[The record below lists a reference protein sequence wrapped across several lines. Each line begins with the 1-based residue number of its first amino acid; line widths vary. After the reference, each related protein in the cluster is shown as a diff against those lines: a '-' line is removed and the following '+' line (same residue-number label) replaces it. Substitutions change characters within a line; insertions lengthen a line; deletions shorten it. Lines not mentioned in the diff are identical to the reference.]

1 MCTNFKHPTA
11 DDGTVCIG
19 RTMEFPAG
27 LPWQISVLANSGSS
41 TSKSSSTAKHW
52 TPAYGVVGIGAFEP
66 DLIVDGVNTEGLS
79 GHLLYMPGHCTYQE
93 AKGDGT
99 DIGILE
105 LLGFVLGTCTSTA
118 EARAAIESVNITGY
132 KPPTVPIPI
141 PVHAIIYDASSCI
154 VAEFHP
160 EGTKVLDN
168 PLQVATNSPYLDWHL
183 ENVTNYLGLSPLNP
197 APVEVG
203 TTTLAPFAQGQGFLG
218 LPGDG
223 TSPSRFVRACAYV
236 HFAPPCKDERTTI
249 MDTIRI
255 LHDFDIVPGTVV
267 EVPGGNQVSELTL
280 WSTVSNL
287 TGKSYLYNTIDD
299 PLWYVIDLA
308 STDFSSSRAVP
319 LASGGWLTPQTV

>member
-19 RTMEFPAG
+19 RTMEFPPG
-27 LPWQISVLANSGSS
+27 LPWEINVLASSGSS
-41 TSKSSSTAKHW
+41 TSKSSSKATQW
-52 TPAYGVVGIGAFEP
+52 TSAYGVVGLGAFET
-66 DLIVDGVNTEGLS
+66 DILVDGMNTAGLS

-93 AKGDGT
+93 AKEDGT
-99 DIGILE
+99 DISILE
-105 LLGFVLGTCTSTA
+105 LLAFVLGTCTTTA
-118 EARAAIESVNITGY
+118 EARAAIDSVNITGY

-141 PVHAIIYDASSCI
+141 PVHAIIHDATSCI
-154 VAEFHP
+154 VAEFHA
-160 EGTKVLDN
+160 EGTRVLDN
-168 PLQVATNSPYLDWHL
+168 PVQVATNSPYLEWHL

-203 TTTLAPFAQGQGFLG
+203 GTTLAPSAQGQGFMG

-236 HFAPPCKDERTTI
+236 HFAPTCKDEKATI
-249 MDTIRI
+249 MDTIRM
-255 LHDFDIVPGTVV
+255 LHDFDIVPGTVI
-267 EVPGGNQVSELTL
+267 EDLGGNKVNELTL

-299 PLWYVIDLA
+299 PLWYSIDLA
-308 STDFSSSRAVP
+308 TTDFSSSRSVP
-319 LASGGWLTPQTV
+319 LASGGWVTPQQV